1 MKQAFRKK
9 IKESGRQNQALASL
23 ANHMLTS
30 TDAERYQRH
39 KNNLFTIK
47 NRDHFTI
54 ASYGNTDELKVLI
67 RRDNSLLAA
76 SDEHGR
82 TLLYFAC
89 KSGFD
94 DMVETL
100 LREGA
105 NVNKIQRD
113 KNTPLHVA
121 AFYDH
126 RSVIQLL
133 LDYGARTDIKNGLNQ
148 TALQESNSTEIKN
161 LI

>member
-1 MKQAFRKK
+1 MKQAFRKN
-9 IKESGRQNQALASL
+9 IKESGRQNRALVSL
-23 ANHMLTS
+23 ANHILTS
-30 TDAERYQRH
+30 TDDARYQRH
-39 KNNLFTIK
+39 KNLFTIK

-54 ASYGNTDELKVLI
+54 AAYGNTDELKVLI
-67 RRDNSLLAA
+67 RKDNSLLAA

-89 KSGFD
+89 KSGFN

-105 NVNKIQRD
+105 DVNKIQRD

-126 RSVIQLL
+126 RSVIRLL

-148 TALQESNSTEIKN
+148 TALQESNSTDIKN